1 MAAFDAGGG
10 GEGAVAL
17 DEFVWGDAGFGFEVV
32 DVLGVVGEEFA
43 FGLEERDE
51 GVRGREAV
59 VVGEDV
65 ARD

>member
-1 MAAFDAGGG
+1 M
-10 GEGAVAL
+10 